1 MWSTSR
7 QKSSKE
13 NEFNVSVVKKSNSAK
28 AVLIAVFRQTS
39 HSQDSTQPEHCQCC
53 KLGHHL
59 TYANHVVPTGTT
71 VTTNP
76 VDWVIYKTRG
86 FFFLASSTT
95 FWFCGPCLFCLLL
108 FTLCLWLLWFKLCS
122 FTFSWSLQNRCRNE
136 SGRARKRKSR

>member
-1 MWSTSR
+1 MPMNTIC
-7 QKSSKE
+7 
-13 NEFNVSVVKKSNSAK
+13 SVVKKSNSAK

-39 HSQDSTQPEHCQCC
+39 HSQDPTQPEHCQCC

-108 FTLCLWLLWFKLCS
+108 LTLCLWLLWFKLLKFYLFLKPAKQVS
-122 FTFSWSLQNRCRNE
+122 KWKWEGKEKEEQI
-136 SGRARKRKSR
+136 GRGKVHLP